1 MKIESLIKRKNGTI
15 VELDEHRYHF
25 KPSATDPRH
34 LADVSV
40 KAHISRLLAIPEG
53 FQVADEEVPADP
65 AGQPGPVTGT
75 LAGVQDAD
83 GSVRTLYQLDE
94 IELRAIAIE
103 MEIEGARELPVAE
116 LIAAIQAEE
125 VEIDGIDTSAPVKTE
140 QQGDEQPVKTD
151 EQPAST
157 AQAEEKPADKPA
169 ETGGAAADGD
179 ERPALAEQYKAKFG
193 KAPHHKLSS
202 ERIKQILEEEAE

>member
-34 LADVSV
+34 LADVKV

-53 FQVADEEVPADP
+53 FQVADEELPEDP
-65 AGQPGPVTGT
+65 EEQPGPVTGT
-75 LAGVQDAD
+75 LTGVQEAD
-83 GSVRTLYQLDE
+83 GSVRTLDQLDE

-140 QQGDEQPVKTD
+140 QQGDEQPGKTD
-151 EQPAST
+151 EQAAET
-157 AQAEEKPADKPA
+157 EEKKSEQPA
-169 ETGGAAADGD
+169 EGETR
-179 ERPALAEQYKAKFG
+179 EALAEQYKAKFG
-193 KAPHHKLSS
+193 KAPHHKLSA
-202 ERIKQILEEEAE
+202 ERIKQILTEDEGE